1 MSTRLSLLLALSLS
15 QTQGDFRFFEDFGIL
30 APPQSDNLGNMPGH
44 GAVST
49 YHLLKHHDSPL
60 KRLAQLRQRSSRP
73 DTINLNRTR
82 KQFSGGAT
90 SQASIK
96 HRNQSSHSTSKVCP
110 RWSAPT
116 PVHTYRRRPRHQPS
130 STKQQ
135 RSIVRLTKGSIKHS
149 GPELNY
155 MGLNHIKDHPS
166 SQWVSKL
173 RHQPIR
179 STLERRTKVSRQ
191 QKCSLTVQV
200 KR

>member
-1 MSTRLSLLLALSLS
+1 MA
-15 QTQGDFRFFEDFGIL
+15 
-30 APPQSDNLGNMPGH
+30 GH
-44 GAVST
+44 KSSEST